1 VSCNEVRQVLDEGPE
16 GLSPD
21 LRAHVETCAACR
33 RHAALLATLSHAEPS
48 ESDAE
53 LVQRIVNE
61 RPTAAWQLRRW
72 STWLPIA
79 AGVGLIAAGVGMIG
93 GVPAPRAVSELPA
106 VGHGFAA
113 LLSAWWLDSL
123 AAVRGG
129 TDAARTLVAAGGATL
144 ILWLAF
150 TAVGSGWFVRALVRG
165 RVGGPHR

>member
-1 VSCNEVRQVLDEGPE
+1 
-16 GLSPD
+16 
-21 LRAHVETCAACR
+21 
-33 RHAALLATLSHAEPS
+33 
-48 ESDAE
+48 
-53 LVQRIVNE
+53 
-61 RPTAAWQLRRW
+61 
-72 STWLPIA
+72 
-79 AGVGLIAAGVGMIG
+79 VGMIG

-106 VGHGFAA
+106 VGHGFAG